1 MDSGQALLQQYL
13 DASESE
19 TEDHLGRLLNDYA
32 RPLISRIVGSKLRG
46 FPDRTDAEDVVSE
59 TIARLLARLR
69 ELKRQPQQSPI
80 HDLRGYIAAAA
91 YHSCDERLRENRP
104 WRVRL
109 SNHLRYLLRHR
120 SDLAMWNTP
129 SGTLCGYRSWQ
140 SQAQRQIPP
149 LTLHAADSVET
160 LIKQIFVAT
169 GAPVEFDAL
178 VDAVG
183 HASGLDTDHG
193 TVPLERFA
201 EEPSTASSPAE
212 VRISLQELWQEVL
225 RLPPRQR
232 TALILNLRDR
242 NGRELVSLLPLTG
255 TASIREIADAVQI
268 PPERFA
274 ELWSSIPLDDRT
286 IGQLLGATREQVI
299 KLRRLARERLWRRLQ
314 RNKTFS

>member
-13 DASESE
+13 DAGESE

-80 HDLRGYIAAAA
+80 RDLRGYIAAAA

-120 SDLAMWNTP
+120 SDLAMWDTP
-129 SGTLCGYRSWQ
+129 SGMLCGYRTWQ
-140 SQAQRQIPP
+140 SETPRQIPP
-149 LTLHAADSVET
+149 LMLHPTDSVET
-160 LIKQIFVAT
+160 LVKEIFVGT
-169 GAPVEFDAL
+169 GGPVEFDAL

-183 HASGLDTDHG
+183 HASGLDADHG
-193 TVPLERFA
+193 AVPLERSA
-201 EEPSTASSPAE
+201 EEASTASSAE

-274 ELWSSIPLDDRT
+274 QVWSSIPLDDRT

-299 KLRRLARERLWRRLQ
+299 KLRRLARERLWRLH
-314 RNKTFS
+314 RNKSFS